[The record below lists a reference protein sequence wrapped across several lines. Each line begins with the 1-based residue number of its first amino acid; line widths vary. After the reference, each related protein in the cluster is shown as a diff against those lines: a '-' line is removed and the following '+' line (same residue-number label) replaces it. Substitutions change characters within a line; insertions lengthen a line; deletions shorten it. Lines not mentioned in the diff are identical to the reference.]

1 MSRSTGGYR
10 PNDRGI
16 QRQAPQAGGRPSG
29 GAPSAQQP
37 SRAPGRRPVYTHPGF
52 DGRIRSFGSA
62 NTGLLYDRMADIWSN
77 GNAKLDNRQQ
87 DGFLKDIAQQ
97 ARGAERETQPLLAGL
112 HARRAALWQARGA
125 AEVRVTPAAP
135 LVSGLGMSHALEV
148 GFSWDRNLGV
158 PFLPG
163 SSLKGAARAYAE
175 QWLVAATAKD
185 SPERQALQ
193 DEFVRLFGARGA
205 APDSGCVIIHALY
218 PETPPTL
225 RLDVLNPH
233 FSPYYLE
240 GEAPG
245 DWHAPRPVY
254 FLTAAPGP
262 HWRTAV
268 QPTVRAAEGDAARA
282 AKILAEALTMTG
294 VGGKTALGYGVF
306 AEAR

>member
-1 MSRSTGGYR
+1 MSRGAGDGR
-10 PNDRGI
+10 PGDRSFQGQG
-16 QRQAPQAGGRPSG
+16 QRGGRPSG
-29 GAPSAQQP
+29 GAPTAQRP
-37 SRAPGRRPVYTHPGF
+37 ARRAAAGRRPVYAHPGM
-52 DGRIRSFGSA
+52 DGRISSFRSA
-62 NTGLLYDRMADIWSN
+62 NTGLLYDRMADIWDN
-77 GNAKLDNRQQ
+77 GGAKPGEGQR
-87 DGFLKDIAQQ
+87 DGFLEDIAQQ
-97 ARGAERETQPLLAGL
+97 ARGVAEVATLLAGL
-112 HARRAALWQARGA
+112 HVRRAALWQAGQA
-125 AEVRVTPAAP
+125 AEVRVKPAAP